1 MNIKKIISLAL
12 ITGAM
17 LISGCA
23 SAPSVRSM
31 GAGQYVSTGESEFGY
46 TKMVDEVHQVA
57 EDYCRKRGREMIA
70 QGNVSGYGSTG
81 FAGSKRAYTLGF
93 TCK

>member
-1 MNIKKIISLAL
+1 
-12 ITGAM
+12 M

-31 GAGQYVSTGESEFGY
+31 GAGQYVAMGESEFGY

-57 EDYCRKRGREMIA
+57 ENYCRERGKEMIA
-70 QGNVSGYGSTG
+70 QGNKSGYGSTG
-81 FAGSKRAYTLGF
+81 FAGSKRGYVLGF
-93 TCK
+93 TCN